1 MANKIGDLLIRIGY
15 AFDSASLKQAEKEL
29 KRSGK
34 NLADVGQSITL
45 GLSAPLGAF
54 GIAAI
59 KAAGDIEGLSLA
71 MKSTFANAGR
81 SASEAATEIAA
92 LQEAAKAPGL
102 EFEQAVRASIR
113 LQSVGF
119 SAEESRKTITELANA
134 IAATGGS
141 AENLTSVTQQFAQMA
156 SKGSVLQEDLSI
168 IKENLPSISGLMQ
181 KAFGTTTAEGLRNLG
196 ITGKQ
201 FIEEMTK
208 GMEGMARVEGGISNS
223 ITNAG
228 SAITQFLAGVGQE
241 INKTFDLSSKSDQF
255 SAYLKQLGDTF
266 KNLSDNTKQW
276 IVKIGL
282 FVVAL
287 GPALLVMSAIKSA
300 AGQAAGAINSA
311 ITPLKA
317 FADGYMKVANAVKLA
332 AAEEILATK
341 AVEAAKASTATATAI
356 LDASTTVKS
365 RATAATKLLKAQE
378 IEAAAASR
386 LLAAQTATT
395 TAATAA
401 GGSAFTRATAAI
413 VGGFKA
419 MSAAAKAFVVIG
431 IAVIVY
437 EIAKAIYEW
446 TTQLSAA
453 EKEQKKINDLMAES
467 EASIGAEKVAVQSLI
482 GVINSETASKEAK
495 LKAIQDLRK
504 IDPLYYGDLTLENA
518 TIEKLTIA
526 YDGYIANILASAKA
540 KKAQEGLIK
549 LSEEEAVLTE
559 RKAEAENKY
568 AKALKD
574 SSGLPSASTA
584 GFYNPK
590 ANAAL
595 QAEGLKISL
604 DNINKEI
611 EANKNAQSQLM
622 GIDKANYEQKA
633 KNAAA
638 AQSAQ
643 SKYDAEQAALT
654 KAAND
659 RELNAAASA
668 EAAAAAKAKAS
679 ASASEAI
686 KMEAEQAKVL
696 AENLKLVNDEANKQ
710 SSSGIKDI
718 GEKVKIAED
727 NIRRLI
733 DAGFDPLGKEVTAAK
748 ESFTEL
754 NREMLSMSSFETEG
768 QTLINNLQALKNAG
782 VDPTTE
788 AYKEAEAAA
797 RAFFQAASQP
807 IKTIP
812 VAAPTAA
819 GGGPAPDTVGTKVEA
834 ATIKPKVDPKELQNT
849 IADTVGQATT
859 AAFDIL
865 GNVQDAS
872 TQKELDSIRTVYAA
886 RLAAAEGNATLQAQ
900 IQAELDAKSAAIEKK
915 AGKRKK
921 RLALAEAAIN
931 TAVAITKNL
940 ANPIMAIAAAAAGA
954 IQIGVIASQQFA
966 KGTKDAPGGISLVG
980 EKGPELVNLPRHSQV
995 YTANQTKGILSGGS
1009 GNNVMLSGEFI
1020 VRGSDLVLAL
1030 DRINQKQNR
1039 AR

>member
-1 MANKIGDLLIRIGY
+1 
-15 AFDSASLKQAEKEL
+15 
-29 KRSGK
+29 
-34 NLADVGQSITL
+34 
-45 GLSAPLGAF
+45 
-54 GIAAI
+54 
-59 KAAGDIEGLSLA
+59 
-71 MKSTFANAGR
+71 
-81 SASEAATEIAA
+81 
-92 LQEAAKAPGL
+92 
-102 EFEQAVRASIR
+102 
-113 LQSVGF
+113 
-119 SAEESRKTITELANA
+119 
-134 IAATGGS
+134 
-141 AENLTSVTQQFAQMA
+141 
-156 SKGSVLQEDLSI
+156 
-168 IKENLPSISGLMQ
+168 
-181 KAFGTTTAEGLRNLG
+181 
-196 ITGKQ
+196 
-201 FIEEMTK
+201 
-208 GMEGMARVEGGISNS
+208 
-223 ITNAG
+223 
-228 SAITQFLAGVGQE
+228 
-241 INKTFDLSSKSDQF
+241 
-255 SAYLKQLGDTF
+255 
-266 KNLSDNTKQW
+266 
-276 IVKIGL
+276 
-282 FVVAL
+282 
-287 GPALLVMSAIKSA
+287 MSAIKSA
-300 AGQAAGAINSA
+300 AGQAAGVINSA

-317 FADGYMKVANAVKLA
+317 FADGYTKVANAVKLA

-341 AVEAAKASTATATAI
+341 AVEAAKASTATANAI
-356 LDASTTVKS
+356 LEASTTVKS

-446 TTQLSAA
+446 TNRLSDA
-453 EKEQKKINDLMAES
+453 EQAQQNINDAMKEAET
-467 EASIGAEKVAVQSLI
+467 SISAEKVAVTSLI
-482 GVINSETASKEAK
+482 GIINSETSSREAK
-495 LKAIQDLRK
+495 LKAIEDLRK
-504 IDPLYYGDLTLENA
+504 INPQYFGDLTLENA
-518 TIEKLTIA
+518 SVQKLTDT
-526 YDGYIANILASAKA
+526 YDAYIANILKAARA
-540 KKAQEGLIK
+540 KKAQEALIK
-549 LSEEEAVLTE
+549 LDEEEVVLLDKQA
-559 RKAEAENKY
+559 KAEERMNKLRAEGGAVNFVKEY
-568 AKALKD
+568 IASYDYTGPVDALKRIKIEREKLTAVVK
-574 SSGLPSASTA
+574 SGFEEET
-584 GFYNPK
+584 
-590 ANAAL
+590 
-595 QAEGLKISL
+595 
-604 DNINKEI
+604 
-611 EANKNAQSQLM
+611 
-622 GIDKANYEQKA
+622 

-638 AQSAQ
+638 AQAAQ
-643 SKYDAEQAALT
+643 AKYNAET
-654 KAAND
+654 
-659 RELNAAASA
+659 
-668 EAAAAAKAKAS
+668 EAAALRKTTASQVSVSAS

-686 KMEAEQAKVL
+686 KLEAEQAKVL

-710 SSSGIKDI
+710 SLSGIQDI

-748 ESFTEL
+748 ESFTAL

-768 QTLINNLQALKNAG
+768 QTLVNNLQALKNAG

>member
-446 TTQLSAA
+446 TNRLSDA
-453 EKEQKKINDLMAES
+453 EQAQQNVNDAMKEAET
-467 EASIGAEKVAVQSLI
+467 SISAEKVAVTSLI
-482 GVINSETASKEAK
+482 GIINSETSSREAK
-495 LKAIQDLRK
+495 LKAIEDLRR
-504 IDPLYYGDLTLENA
+504 INPQYFGDLTLENA
-518 TIEKLTIA
+518 SVQKLTDT
-526 YDGYIANILASAKA
+526 YDTYIANILKAARA
-540 KKAQEGLIK
+540 KKAQEALIK
-549 LSEEEAVLTE
+549 LDEEEVVLLDKQA
-559 RKAEAENKY
+559 KAEERMNKLRAEGGVVNFVKEY
-568 AKALKD
+568 IASYDYTGPVDALKRIKIEREKLTAVVK
-574 SSGLPSASTA
+574 SGFEEET
-584 GFYNPK
+584 
-590 ANAAL
+590 
-595 QAEGLKISL
+595 
-604 DNINKEI
+604 
-611 EANKNAQSQLM
+611 
-622 GIDKANYEQKA
+622 

-638 AQSAQ
+638 AQAAQ
-643 SKYDAEQAALT
+643 AKYNAET
-654 KAAND
+654 
-659 RELNAAASA
+659 
-668 EAAAAAKAKAS
+668 EAAALRKTTASQVSVSAS

-686 KMEAEQAKVL
+686 KLEAEQAKVL

-733 DAGFDPLGKEVTAAK
+733 DAGFDPLGKEVTSAK
-748 ESFTEL
+748 ESFTAL
-754 NREMLSMSSFETEG
+754 NREMLSMSRFEKEG
-768 QTLINNLQALKNAG
+768 QRLINNLQALKNAG

-797 RAFFQAASQP
+797 MAFFQAAFSGFKNGR
-807 IKTIP
+807 IR
-812 VAAPTAA
+812 VLV
-819 GGGPAPDTVGTKVEA
+819 APDTVGTKVEA

-1009 GNNVMLSGEFI
+1009 GSNVILSGEFI

>member
-526 YDGYIANILASAKA
+526 YDGYIANILSSAKA

-668 EAAAAAKAKAS
+668 EAAAAAKVSAS
-679 ASASEAI
+679 ASAAEAI
-686 KMEAEQAKVL
+686 KLEAEQAKVL

-748 ESFTEL
+748 ESFTAL
-754 NREMLSMSSFETEG
+754 NREMLSMSRFEKEG
-768 QTLINNLQALKNAG
+768 QRLINNLQALKNAG

-797 RAFFQAASQP
+797 MAFFQAAFSGFKNGR
-807 IKTIP
+807 IR
-812 VAAPTAA
+812 VLV
-819 GGGPAPDTVGTKVEA
+819 APDTVGTKVEA

>member
-1 MANKIGDLLIRIGY
+1 
-15 AFDSASLKQAEKEL
+15 
-29 KRSGK
+29 
-34 NLADVGQSITL
+34 
-45 GLSAPLGAF
+45 
-54 GIAAI
+54 
-59 KAAGDIEGLSLA
+59 
-71 MKSTFANAGR
+71 
-81 SASEAATEIAA
+81 
-92 LQEAAKAPGL
+92 
-102 EFEQAVRASIR
+102 

-266 KNLSDNTKQW
+266 KNLSDSTKQW

-287 GPALLVMSAIKSA
+287 GPALLIMSAIKSA

-341 AVEAAKASTATATAI
+341 AVEAAKASTATASAI

-446 TTQLSAA
+446 TNRLTDA
-453 EKEQKKINDLMAES
+453 EQAQQNVNDAMKEAET
-467 EASIGAEKVAVQSLI
+467 SISAEKVAVSSLI
-482 GVINSETASKEAK
+482 GIINSETTSREAK
-495 LKAIQDLRK
+495 LKAIEDLRK
-504 IDPLYYGDLTLENA
+504 INPQYFGDLTLENA
-518 TIEKLTIA
+518 SVQKLTDT
-526 YDGYIANILASAKA
+526 YDAYIANILKSARA
-540 KKAQEGLIK
+540 KKAQEALIK
-549 LSEEEAVLTE
+549 LDEEEVMLLDKQA
-559 RKAEAENKY
+559 KAEERMNKLRAEGGAVNFVKEY
-568 AKALKD
+568 IASYDYTGPVDALKRIKIEREKLTAVVK
-574 SSGLPSASTA
+574 SGFEEETKNAGAAQAAQAKYNAETEAAALRKSTASQASVTAASAST
-584 GFYNPK
+584 
-590 ANAAL
+590 
-595 QAEGLKISL
+595 
-604 DNINKEI
+604 
-611 EANKNAQSQLM
+611 
-622 GIDKANYEQKA
+622 
-633 KNAAA
+633 
-638 AQSAQ
+638 
-643 SKYDAEQAALT
+643 
-654 KAAND
+654 
-659 RELNAAASA
+659 
-668 EAAAAAKAKAS
+668 
-679 ASASEAI
+679 EAI
-686 KMEAEQAKVL
+686 KLEAEQAKVL
-696 AENLKLVNDEANKQ
+696 AENLKRVNDEANKQ
-710 SSSGIKDI
+710 SSSGIQDI

-748 ESFTEL
+748 ESFTAL

-819 GGGPAPDTVGTKVEA
+819 GGGPAPDTIGTQVEA
-834 ATIKPKVDPKELQNT
+834 APIKPKIDPKELQNT
-849 IADTVGQATT
+849 ISDTVGQATT

-865 GNVQDAS
+865 GNLQDAS
-872 TQKELDSIRTVYAA
+872 TQKELDSIQSVYAA

-966 KGTKDAPGGISLVG
+966 KGTMNAPGGISLVG
-980 EKGPELVNLPRHSQV
+980 EKGPELVNLPKHSQV

-1009 GNNVMLSGEFI
+1009 GNNVMLSGEFV

-1030 DRINQKQNR
+1030 DRVNQKQNR
-1039 AR
+1039 SR

>member
-81 SASEAATEIAA
+81 SASEAATEIEA

-156 SKGSVLQEDLSI
+156 SKGSVFQEDLSI

-208 GMEGMARVEGGISNS
+208 GMAGIARVEGGITNS

-241 INKTFDLSSKSDQF
+241 INKTFDLSAKSEQF
-255 SAYLKQLGDTF
+255 STYLKQLGDTF
-266 KNLSDNTKQW
+266 KNLSDSTKQW

-287 GPALLVMSAIKSA
+287 GPALIIMSAIKSA

-341 AVEAAKASTATATAI
+341 AVEAAKASTATASAI

-431 IAVIVY
+431 ILVLIY
-437 EIAKAIYEW
+437 EIGKAIYDW
-446 TTQLSAA
+446 TNRLSDA
-453 EKEQKKINDLMAES
+453 EQAQKNVNDAMKDAET
-467 EASIGAEKVAVQSLI
+467 SISAEKVAVTSLI
-482 GVINSETASKEAK
+482 GIINSETTSREAK
-495 LKAIQDLRK
+495 LKAIEDLRK
-504 IDPLYYGDLTLENA
+504 INPQYFGDLTLENA
-518 TIEKLTIA
+518 SVQTLTGS
-526 YDGYIANILASAKA
+526 YDAYIANILKAARA
-540 KKAQEGLIK
+540 KKAQEALIK
-549 LSEEEAVLTE
+549 LDEEEVVLLNKQA
-559 RKAEAENKY
+559 KAEERMNKLRAEGGAVNFVKEY
-568 AKALKD
+568 IASYDYTGPVDALKRIKIEREKLTAVIK
-574 SSGLPSASTA
+574 SGFEEET
-584 GFYNPK
+584 
-590 ANAAL
+590 
-595 QAEGLKISL
+595 
-604 DNINKEI
+604 
-611 EANKNAQSQLM
+611 
-622 GIDKANYEQKA
+622 

-638 AQSAQ
+638 AQAAQ
-643 SKYDAEQAALT
+643 AKYNAETEAAALRKT
-654 KAAND
+654 T
-659 RELNAAASA
+659 ASQVSV
-668 EAAAAAKAKAS
+668 AAAAASTK
-679 ASASEAI
+679 AI
-686 KMEAEQAKVL
+686 KLEAEQTKVL
-696 AENLKLVNDEANKQ
+696 ADNLKRVNDEANKQ

-727 NIRRLI
+727 NIKRLI

-748 ESFTEL
+748 ESFTAL

-768 QTLINNLQALKNAG
+768 QKLINNLQVLKNAG
-782 VDPTTE
+782 VDPTTD

-797 RAFFQAASQP
+797 RAFFQAANQP

-819 GGGPAPDTVGTKVEA
+819 RGGPAPDILGTTVEA
-834 ATIKPKVDPKELQNT
+834 APIKPNVDPKVLKDT
-849 IADTVGQATT
+849 IMDTVGQATT

-865 GNVQDAS
+865 NNVQETS
-872 TQKELDSIRTVYAA
+872 TQKELDSIKTVYAA
-886 RLAAAEGNATLQAQ
+886 RLAAAQGNASLQAQ

-931 TAVAITKNL
+931 TAIAITK
-940 ANPIMAIAAAAAGA
+940 AIASAPPPFNVPAIIAASVAGA
-954 IQIGVIASQQFA
+954 AQIAIIASQQFA
-966 KGTKDAPGGISLVG
+966 KGTMNAPGGISLVG

-1009 GNNVMLSGEFI
+1009 GNNVMLSGEFV

-1039 AR
+1039 AK

>member
-71 MKSTFANAGR
+71 MESTFANAGR

-92 LQEAAKAPGL
+92 LQEVAKAPGL

-241 INKTFDLSSKSDQF
+241 INNTFDLSSKSDQF
-255 SAYLKQLGDTF
+255 STYLKQLGDTF
-266 KNLSDNTKQW
+266 KNLSDSTKQW

-341 AVEAAKASTATATAI
+341 AVEAAKASTATASAI
-356 LDASTTVKS
+356 LAASTTVKS
-365 RATAATKLLKAQE
+365 KATAATKLLKAQE

-431 IAVIVY
+431 ILVIVY

-446 TTQLSAA
+446 TNRLSDA
-453 EKEQKKINDLMAES
+453 EQAQQNVNDAMKEAET
-467 EASIGAEKVAVQSLI
+467 SISAEKVAVTSLI
-482 GVINSETASKEAK
+482 GIINSETSSREAK
-495 LKAIQDLRK
+495 LKAIENLRK
-504 IDPLYYGDLTLENA
+504 INPQYFGGLTLENA
-518 TIEKLTIA
+518 AVQKLTDS
-526 YDGYIANILASAKA
+526 YDAYIANILKAARA
-540 KKAQEGLIK
+540 KKAQEALIK
-549 LSEEEAVLTE
+549 LDEEEVLMLDKKAKTKERMKKLRAKGGAVNFVKE
-559 RKAEAENKY
+559 YIASYDYKGPVD
-568 AKALKD
+568 ALKRIKIEREKLTAVVK
-574 SSGLPSASTA
+574 SGFEEET
-584 GFYNPK
+584 
-590 ANAAL
+590 
-595 QAEGLKISL
+595 
-604 DNINKEI
+604 
-611 EANKNAQSQLM
+611 
-622 GIDKANYEQKA
+622 

-638 AQSAQ
+638 AQAAQ
-643 SKYDAEQAALT
+643 AKYNAET
-654 KAAND
+654 
-659 RELNAAASA
+659 
-668 EAAAAAKAKAS
+668 EAAALRKTAASQVSVSAS

-686 KMEAEQAKVL
+686 KLEAEQAKVL

-710 SSSGIKDI
+710 SSSGIQDI
-718 GEKVKIAED
+718 GKKVKIAED

-748 ESFTEL
+748 ESFTAL

-819 GGGPAPDTVGTKVEA
+819 GGGPAPPTIGRIITKEEIEMMRQMAEETQKA
-834 ATIKPKVDPKELQNT
+834 ATQTTLLN
-849 IADTVGQATT
+849 T
-859 AAFDIL
+859 AADGIAVL
-865 GNVQDAS
+865 G
-872 TQKELDSIRTVYAA
+872 DSIAA
-886 RLAAAEGNATLQAQ
+886 GLSAGKDGFKEFAKGAMDAISQVISALIKLAVANAITATLKVGAVLGPVG
-900 IQAELDAKSAAIEKK
+900 I
-915 AGKRKK
+915 
-921 RLALAEAAIN
+921 ALAGAAGI
-931 TAVAITKNL
+931 
-940 ANPIMAIAAAAAGA
+940 AAGA
-954 IQIGVIASQQFA
+954 LFKSLVGKAKFA
-966 KGTKDAPGGISLVG
+966 KGTKDAPGGLSLVG
-980 EKGPELVNLPRHSQV
+980 ELGPELVNLPRHSQV
-995 YTANQTKGILSGGS
+995 YTANQTQKMLN
-1009 GNNVMLSGEFI
+1009 GNPVQQNVTSLSGEFV

>member
-208 GMEGMARVEGGISNS
+208 GMEGMTRVEGGISNS

-446 TTQLSAA
+446 TNRLSDA
-453 EKEQKKINDLMAES
+453 EQAQQNVNDAMKEAET
-467 EASIGAEKVAVQSLI
+467 SISAEKVAVTSLI
-482 GVINSETASKEAK
+482 GIINSETSSREAK
-495 LKAIQDLRK
+495 LKAIEDLRK
-504 IDPLYYGDLTLENA
+504 INPQYFGDLTLENA
-518 TIEKLTIA
+518 SVQKLTDT
-526 YDGYIANILASAKA
+526 YDAYIANILKAARA
-540 KKAQEGLIK
+540 KKAQEALIK
-549 LSEEEAVLTE
+549 LDEEEVALLDKQA
-559 RKAEAENKY
+559 KAEERMNKLRAEGGAVNFVKEY
-568 AKALKD
+568 IASYDYTGPVDALKRIKIEREKLTAVVK
-574 SSGLPSASTA
+574 SGFEEET
-584 GFYNPK
+584 
-590 ANAAL
+590 
-595 QAEGLKISL
+595 
-604 DNINKEI
+604 
-611 EANKNAQSQLM
+611 
-622 GIDKANYEQKA
+622 

-638 AQSAQ
+638 AQAAQ
-643 SKYDAEQAALT
+643 TKYNAET
-654 KAAND
+654 
-659 RELNAAASA
+659 
-668 EAAAAAKAKAS
+668 EAAALRKTTASQVSVSAS

-686 KMEAEQAKVL
+686 KLEAKQAKVL

-710 SSSGIKDI
+710 SSSGIQDI

-748 ESFTEL
+748 ESFTAL

-819 GGGPAPDTVGTKVEA
+819 GGGPAPDTIGTKVEA

>member
-446 TTQLSAA
+446 TNRLSDA
-453 EKEQKKINDLMAES
+453 EQAQQNVNDAMKEAET
-467 EASIGAEKVAVQSLI
+467 SISAEKVAVTSLI
-482 GVINSETASKEAK
+482 GIINSETSSREAK
-495 LKAIQDLRK
+495 LKAIEDLRK
-504 IDPLYYGDLTLENA
+504 INPQYFGDLTLENA
-518 TIEKLTIA
+518 SVQKLTDT
-526 YDGYIANILASAKA
+526 YDAYIANILKAARA
-540 KKAQEGLIK
+540 KKAQEALIK
-549 LSEEEAVLTE
+549 LDEEEVVLLDKQA
-559 RKAEAENKY
+559 KAEERMNKLRAEGGAVNFVKEY
-568 AKALKD
+568 IASYDYTGPVDALKRIKIEREKLTAVVK
-574 SSGLPSASTA
+574 SGFEEET
-584 GFYNPK
+584 
-590 ANAAL
+590 
-595 QAEGLKISL
+595 
-604 DNINKEI
+604 
-611 EANKNAQSQLM
+611 
-622 GIDKANYEQKA
+622 

-638 AQSAQ
+638 AQAAQ
-643 SKYDAEQAALT
+643 AKYNAET
-654 KAAND
+654 
-659 RELNAAASA
+659 
-668 EAAAAAKAKAS
+668 EAAALRKTTASQVSVSAS

-686 KMEAEQAKVL
+686 KLEAEQAKVL

-710 SSSGIKDI
+710 SLSGIQDI

-748 ESFTEL
+748 ESFTAL

-768 QTLINNLQALKNAG
+768 QTLVNNLQALKNAG